1 MSLIKNFSTAF
12 LVAIFISTSPNVIFA
27 EEATSNNGVTS
38 ADVKEYSAE
47 GEYRLGDND
56 TRASA
61 KIKALDDA
69 KRKIAEQIGVYVQ
82 SISKMEKF
90 NLTDDNVMSV
100 ATAMIKVKS
109 EKVEFSENGM
119 LCKVFIT
126 ADANTDNKNITEV
139 IRKIINGDDDK
150 EDPDKELLKFA
161 KIWKYNGHYYK
172 VFDESF
178 NWSGA
183 NQRCKDYH
191 GHLVT
196 ITSKDEQAAIQNM
209 LFHYGGKKNY
219 YWTGGFSVRENEW
232 EWITREEFT
241 YTNWA
246 NGEPNNDLGNEFI
259 LSLYGSTG
267 KWNDCPAEG
276 IEHIPDVDFFKLENS
291 GFICEWD
298 SREDMKKGYVNFEG

>member
-1 MSLIKNFSTAF
+1 MNNVKKFFPAF
-12 LVAIFISTSPNVIFA
+12 FLTFFIFTSPNVTSA
-27 EEATSNNGVTS
+27 EEVTANNGVTS
-38 ADVKEYSAE
+38 NEVKEYSAE

-82 SISKMEKF
+82 SISEMNKF
-90 NLTDDNVMSV
+90 NLTSDNILTV

-126 ADANTDNKNITEV
+126 ADAALDDKNIAET
-139 IRKIINGDDDK
+139 IKKIIIGDPID
-150 EDPDKELLKFA
+150 DPDKELLKFA

-172 VFDESF
+172 VFDESL

-183 NQRCKDYH
+183 NQRCKDYN

-196 ITSKDEQAAIQNM
+196 INSKDEQAAIQNM
-209 LFHYGGKKNY
+209 IFHYGAKKNY
-219 YWTGGFSVRENEW
+219 YWTGGFSVRTNEW

-246 NGEPNNDLGNEFI
+246 EGEPNNDLGNEFI
-259 LSLYGSTG
+259 LALYGSTG
-267 KWNDCPAEG
+267 KWCDCPSEG
-276 IEHIPDVDFFKLENS
+276 VDHIPDVDFFKLENS
-291 GFICEWD
+291 GFICEWE
-298 SREDMKKGYVNFEG
+298 SREDMKKGYVNFGG

>member
-1 MSLIKNFSTAF
+1 MKFRKSYT
-12 LVAIFISTSPNVIFA
+12 AIFTAILILTSPNVISA
-27 EEATSNNGVTS
+27 EEATSTNGVTS
-38 ADVKEYSAE
+38 VDVKEYSAE

-56 TRASA
+56 TRATA

-82 SISKMEKF
+82 GISEMNNF
-90 NLTDDNVMSV
+90 NLTADKVLIV

-109 EKVEFSENGM
+109 EQVNFSENGM
-119 LCKVFIT
+119 LCKVSIV
-126 ADANTDNKNITEV
+126 ADASVDDKNIAEV
-139 IRKIINGDDDK
+139 IRKILDEDK
-150 EDPDKELLKFA
+150 NKKDPDEELLKFA

-172 VFDESF
+172 VFDESC

-183 NQRCKDYH
+183 NQRCKDYN

-219 YWTGGFSVRENEW
+219 YWTGGFSVRQDEW

-241 YTNWA
+241 YSNWA
-246 NGEPNNDLGNEFI
+246 DGEPNNDLGNEFI
-259 LSLYGSTG
+259 LALYGSTG
-267 KWNDCPAEG
+267 KWNDCPSEG
-276 IEHIPDVDFFKLENS
+276 VDHIPDVDFFKLENS
-291 GFICEWD
+291 GFICEWE
-298 SREDMKKGYVNFEG
+298 SREDMKKGYVNFGG